1 MHMGASAGRS
11 VAVAMTKY
19 RNRRE
24 SQLRYIVR
32 PLAALFS
39 GKLVATAV
47 HRTLVNR
54 TVRGS

>member
-11 VAVAMTKY
+11 VAVVMTKY

-47 HRTLVNR
+47 HRTLVN
-54 TVRGS
+54 